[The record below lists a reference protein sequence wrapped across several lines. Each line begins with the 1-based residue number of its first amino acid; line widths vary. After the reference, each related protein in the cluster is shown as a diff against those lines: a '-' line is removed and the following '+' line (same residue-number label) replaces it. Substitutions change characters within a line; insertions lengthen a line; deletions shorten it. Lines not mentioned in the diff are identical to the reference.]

1 MCIRDSENGIDV
13 DATVLSRG
21 IKWLSN
27 HQDAE
32 VEKLKRATSKTLPY
46 KLYADNRDALIY
58 MILTEAD
65 VNNVQMQDFLYRDRT
80 KLSVYG
86 MVVFGLGLETV
97 AQQERLTMVVRNIE
111 QYLIQDEENETA
123 YLELPVGHSWWYWYG
138 DEIETNAFLSLIH
151 I

>member
-1 MCIRDSENGIDV
+1 
-13 DATVLSRG
+13 
-21 IKWLSN
+21 
-27 HQDAE
+27 
-32 VEKLKRATSKTLPY
+32 
-46 KLYADNRDALIY
+46 

-138 DEIETNAFLSLIH
+138 DEIETNAFYLKLLARVKPQSLQAVSYTHLTLPTICSV
-151 I
+151 